1 MVIIALLSSHFIL
14 FERIGYN
21 DISKIVIKS
30 TIFVLYLNSFK
41 DIRLPH

>member
-1 MVIIALLSSHFIL
+1 MALLSSHFIL
-14 FERIGYN
+14 LEFIGYTA
-21 DISKIVIKS
+21 ISEIVIKS

>member
-1 MVIIALLSSHFIL
+1 MVIIAQLSSQFIV
-14 FERIGYN
+14 FEFIGHN
-21 DISKIVIKS
+21 AITEIVIKS